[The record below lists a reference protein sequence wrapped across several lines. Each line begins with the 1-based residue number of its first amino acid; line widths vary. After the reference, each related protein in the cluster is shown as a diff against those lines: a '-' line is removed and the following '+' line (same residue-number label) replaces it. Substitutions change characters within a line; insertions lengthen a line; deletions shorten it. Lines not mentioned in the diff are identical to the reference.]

1 MPPSAVNKGLALALL
16 ASTQFVLILDAAIVG
31 VALPSIGRD
40 LDFAREDLSW
50 VANAY
55 TLMFGGFLLLGGR
68 IADLVGRRRMFMAG
82 LVLFTAA
89 SLLGALAQSAL
100 WLVLA
105 RGAQGLGAALISPA
119 ALSLVMTL
127 FTDGSER
134 NKALGVWGAVAG
146 SGGAAGVI
154 LGGVLTEWLG
164 WEAVLYVNVPI
175 GLVAA
180 FLAPRLLPAG
190 REGADSARAGAMG
203 DDGEAAGPRSFD
215 VAGAVT
221 VTAGL
226 TMLVYAL
233 VDANDA
239 GWGSAQ
245 TLGLAA
251 AAVALLAVFV
261 AIELRTPRP
270 LAPLAIF
277 RNRALRGANIVS
289 VTMTMAFFPM
299 FFFLTFYAQLVLGYE
314 PIEAGFAQLPIAL
327 SIIVFA
333 GVASQIVTRAGYK
346 TTIVIGL
353 LVAAVGLLWFAQA
366 SAGGSFMADILGP
379 SLVTGFGLA
388 FAFVAATIA
397 ATSGVSGEQA
407 GLASGLVNTSQQI
420 GGALGLAV
428 LIALSTARTDAV
440 DAAPTVAL
448 AEGYQAGFLGGAGL
462 ALLGALLTVLLLS
475 SRESRE
481 HAEAA
486 RQGGPAHA
494 PA

>member
-1 MPPSAVNKGLALALL
+1 M
-16 ASTQFVLILDAAIVG
+16 
-31 VALPSIGRD
+31 
-40 LDFAREDLSW
+40 
-50 VANAY
+50 ANAY

-68 IADLVGRRRMFMAG
+68 IADMVGRRRMFMAG
-82 LVLFTAA
+82 LVLFTIA
-89 SLLGALAQSAL
+89 SLLGGLAQSAL

-105 RGAQGLGAALISPA
+105 RAARGMGAALISPA

-127 FTDGSER
+127 FTEGSER

-175 GLVAA
+175 GLAAA
-180 FLAPRLLPAG
+180 FLAPRLLPEG
-190 REGADSARAGAMG
+190 R
-203 DDGEAAGPRSFD
+203 EAAGTRSFD

-226 TMLVYAL
+226 AMLVYAL

-245 TLGLAA
+245 TLSL
-251 AAVALLAVFV
+251 AVAALVLLAMFV
-261 AIELRTPRP
+261 AIELRTQRP

-289 VTMTMAFFPM
+289 VAMAAAFFPM
-299 FFFLTFYAQLVLGYE
+299 FFFLTFYAQEVLGYK

-333 GVASQIVTRAGYK
+333 GVASQAVTRVGYK
-346 TTIVIGL
+346 ASLAIGL
-353 LVAAVGLLWFAQA
+353 LVAAGGLLWFAQI

-379 SLVTGFGLA
+379 SLITGFGLA
-388 FAFVAATIA
+388 FAFVAGTIA

-428 LIALSTARTDAV
+428 LIAIATARTGAV
-440 DAAPTVAL
+440 DAAQAAAL
-448 AEGYQAGFLGGAGL
+448 TEGYQAGFLGGAAL
-462 ALLGALLTVLLLS
+462 ALLGLVLTLLLLS
-475 SRESRE
+475 GRESRE
-481 HAEAA
+481 HAAAA
-486 RQGGPAHA
+486 RRSAAQATA
-494 PA
+494 

>member
-1 MPPSAVNKGLALALL
+1 MPPSAVNRGLALALL

-31 VALPSIGRD
+31 VALPSIGRE

-82 LVLFTAA
+82 LVLFTLA

-105 RGAQGLGAALISPA
+105 RAGQGLGAALISPA

-127 FTDGSER
+127 FTEGSER

-175 GLVAA
+175 GLVVA
-180 FLAPRLLPAG
+180 FLAPRLLP
-190 REGADSARAGAMG
+190 EGL
-203 DDGEAAGPRSFD
+203 EAAGGRSFD
-215 VAGAVT
+215 AAGAVT

-226 TMLVYAL
+226 AMLVYAL

-251 AAVALLAVFV
+251 GAIALLVVFV
-261 AIELRTPRP
+261 AIELRTERP

-289 VTMTMAFFPM
+289 LAMAAAFFPM
-299 FFFLTFYAQLVLGYE
+299 FFFLTFYAQYVLGYE
-314 PIEAGFAQLPIAL
+314 PLEAGLAQLPIAL

-333 GVASQIVTRAGYK
+333 GVASQAVTRVGYK
-346 TTIVIGL
+346 TSLVIGL
-353 LVAAVGLLWFAQA
+353 LVAAGGLLWFAQV
-366 SAGGSFMADILGP
+366 SPGGSFMADILGP
-379 SLVTGFGLA
+379 SIVTGFGLA
-388 FAFVAATIA
+388 FAFVAGTIA

-440 DAAPTVAL
+440 DAAPPVAL
-448 AEGYQAGFLGGAGL
+448 AEGYQAGFLGGVGL
-462 ALLGALLTVLLLS
+462 AVLGALLTAFLLS

-486 RQGGPAHA
+486 RRGETEAVQATA
-494 PA
+494 

>member
-1 MPPSAVNKGLALALL
+1 MPSAPVNKGLALALL

-31 VALPSIGRD
+31 AALPSIGSD

-68 IADLVGRRRMFMAG
+68 VADLVGRRRMFMVG

-89 SLLGALAQSAL
+89 SLLGGLAQSAL

-105 RGAQGLGAALISPA
+105 RAAQGLGAALISPA

-127 FTDGSER
+127 FTEGSER

-175 GLVAA
+175 GLVVA
-180 FLAPRLLPAG
+180 FLAPRLLPEG
-190 REGADSARAGAMG
+190 R
-203 DDGEAAGPRSFD
+203 EAAGTRSFD

-251 AAVALLAVFV
+251 GALALLALFV
-261 AIELRTPRP
+261 AIELRATRP

-277 RNRALRGANIVS
+277 RNRALRGANIVN
-289 VTMTMAFFPM
+289 VAMTMAFFPM
-299 FFFLTFYAQLVLGYE
+299 FFFLTFYAQYVLGYE

-346 TTIVIGL
+346 TTILIGL
-353 LVAAVGLLWFAQA
+353 LVAAAGLLWFAQV
-366 SAGGSFMADILGP
+366 SPGGSFMADILGP
-379 SLVTGFGLA
+379 SLVTGLGLA
-388 FAFVAATIA
+388 FAFVAGTIA

-420 GGALGLAV
+420 GGALGLAL
-428 LIALSTARTDAV
+428 LIALATARTDAV
-440 DAAPTVAL
+440 DAAQPVAL

-475 SRESRE
+475 SRESLE

-486 RQGGPAHA
+486 RKGEGGAAHA
-494 PA
+494 TA

>member
-1 MPPSAVNKGLALALL
+1 MQPAAVNKGFALALL

-31 VALPSIGRD
+31 VALPSIGRE

-82 LVLFTAA
+82 LVLFTIA
-89 SLLGALAQSAL
+89 SLVGGLAQSSL

-105 RGAQGLGAALISPA
+105 RALQGLGAALISPA

-127 FTDGSER
+127 FTEGSER

-164 WEAVLYVNVPI
+164 WEAVLFVNVPI

-180 FLAPRLLPAG
+180 FLAPRLLPEG
-190 REGADSARAGAMG
+190 R
-203 DDGEAAGPRSFD
+203 EAAGTRSFD

-226 TMLVYAL
+226 AMLVYAL

-251 AAVALLAVFV
+251 AAIVLLVVFV
-261 AIELRTPRP
+261 AIELRTAVP

-289 VTMTMAFFPM
+289 LAMAAAFFPM
-299 FFFLTFYAQLVLGYE
+299 FFFLTFYAQYVLGYE
-314 PIEAGFAQLPIAL
+314 PLEAGLAQLPIAL

-333 GVASQIVTRAGYK
+333 GVASQVVTRLGYK
-346 TTIVIGL
+346 VALLTGL
-353 LVAAVGLLWFAQA
+353 IVAAGGLMWFAQV
-366 SAGGSFMADILGP
+366 SAGGSFLADILGP
-379 SLVTGFGLA
+379 SIVAGFGLA
-388 FAFVAATIA
+388 FAFVAGTIA

-440 DAAPTVAL
+440 DAAPPVAL
-448 AEGYQAGFLGGAGL
+448 TEGYQAGFLGGAGL
-462 ALLGALLTVLLLS
+462 ALLGALLTLLLLS
-475 SRESRE
+475 GRESRE

-486 RQGGPAHA
+486 REEEPGSAHA

>member
-1 MPPSAVNKGLALALL
+1 MPPAEVNKGLALALL

-82 LVLFTAA
+82 LVLFTLA
-89 SLLGALAQSAL
+89 SLLGALAQSAI

-105 RGAQGLGAALISPA
+105 RAAQGLGAALISPA

-127 FTDGSER
+127 FTEGSER
-134 NKALGVWGAVAG
+134 NRALGVWGAVAG

-180 FLAPRLLPAG
+180 FLAPRLLPEG
-190 REGADSARAGAMG
+190 R
-203 DDGEAAGPRSFD
+203 EAAGTRSFD
-215 VAGAVT
+215 LAGAVT

-226 TMLVYAL
+226 AMLVYAL

-251 AAVALLAVFV
+251 V
-261 AIELRTPRP
+261 AILLLVAFVGIERRARRP
-270 LAPLAIF
+270 LAPLSIF
-277 RNRALRGANIVS
+277 RNRALRGANLVS
-289 VTMTMAFFPM
+289 LAMAAAFFPM
-299 FFFLTFYAQLVLGYE
+299 FFFLTFYAQYVLGYD

-333 GVASQIVTRAGYK
+333 GVASQFVTRAGYK
-346 TTIVIGL
+346 ITLLVGL
-353 LVAAVGLLWFAQA
+353 LVAAGGLLWFAQVSPA
-366 SAGGSFMADILGP
+366 GSFLADILGP
-379 SLVTGFGLA
+379 SIVTGLGLA
-388 FAFVAATIA
+388 FAFVAGTIA
-397 ATSGVSGEQA
+397 ATTGVSGEQA

-440 DAAPTVAL
+440 DAPLRVAL
-448 AEGYQAGFLGGAGL
+448 TEGYQAGFLGGAAL

-486 RQGGPAHA
+486 RATA
-494 PA
+494 

>member
-1 MPPSAVNKGLALALL
+1 MPAAPVNKGLALALL

-31 VALPSIGRD
+31 VALPSIGSD

-68 IADLVGRRRMFMAG
+68 VADLVGRRRMFMVG

-89 SLLGALAQSAL
+89 SLLGGLAQSAL

-105 RGAQGLGAALISPA
+105 RAAQGLGAALISPA

-127 FTDGSER
+127 FTEGSER

-180 FLAPRLLPAG
+180 FLAPRLLPEG
-190 REGADSARAGAMG
+190 R
-203 DDGEAAGPRSFD
+203 EAAGTRSFD

-233 VDANDA
+233 VDSGDA

-251 AAVALLAVFV
+251 GALALLALFV
-261 AIELRTPRP
+261 AIELRATRP

-289 VTMTMAFFPM
+289 VAMTMAFFPM
-299 FFFLTFYAQLVLGYE
+299 FFFLTFYAQYVLGYE

-346 TTIVIGL
+346 TTILIGL
-353 LVAAVGLLWFAQA
+353 LVAAAGLLWFAQV
-366 SAGGSFMADILGP
+366 SPGGSFLADILGP
-379 SLVTGFGLA
+379 SLVTGLGLA
-388 FAFVAATIA
+388 FAFVAGTIA

-420 GGALGLAV
+420 GGALGLAL
-428 LIALSTARTDAV
+428 LIALATARTDAV
-440 DAAPTVAL
+440 DAAPPVAL

-486 RQGGPAHA
+486 RKGEGGAAHA
-494 PA
+494 TA

>member
-1 MPPSAVNKGLALALL
+1 MPPAAVNKGLALALL

-31 VALPSIGRD
+31 VALPSIGSE

-82 LVLFTAA
+82 LVLFTLA
-89 SLLGALAQSAL
+89 SLLGGLAQSAL

-105 RGAQGLGAALISPA
+105 RAAQGLGAALISPA

-127 FTDGSER
+127 FTEGSER

-180 FLAPRLLPAG
+180 FLAPRLLPEG
-190 REGADSARAGAMG
+190 R
-203 DDGEAAGPRSFD
+203 EAAGTRSFD

-226 TMLVYAL
+226 AMFVYAL

-245 TLGLAA
+245 TLGLIAA
-251 AAVALLAVFV
+251 ALALLAVFV
-261 AIELRTPRP
+261 AIELRTERP

-289 VTMTMAFFPM
+289 LAMAAAFFPM
-299 FFFLTFYAQLVLGYE
+299 FFFLTFYAQYVLGYE

-333 GVASQIVTRAGYK
+333 GVASQAVTRVGYK
-346 TTIVIGL
+346 ASLVIGL
-353 LVAAVGLLWFAQA
+353 SVAAGGLLWFAQV

-379 SLVTGFGLA
+379 SIVTGFGLA
-388 FAFVAATIA
+388 FAFVAGTIA

-428 LIALSTARTDAV
+428 LIALATARTDAV
-440 DAAPTVAL
+440 DAAQAMAL
-448 AEGYQAGFLGGAGL
+448 TEGYQAGFLGGAAL
-462 ALLGALLTVLLLS
+462 ALLGVLLSVLLLS
-475 SRESRE
+475 GRDSRE

-486 RQGGPAHA
+486 REGEGGPAHA

>member
-1 MPPSAVNKGLALALL
+1 MPAPAVNKGLALALL

-31 VALPSIGRD
+31 VALPSIGSE
-40 LDFAREDLSW
+40 LEFAREDLSW

-82 LVLFTAA
+82 LVLFTIA
-89 SLLGALAQSAL
+89 SLLGGLAQSAL

-105 RGAQGLGAALISPA
+105 RAAQGLGAALISPA

-127 FTDGSER
+127 FTEGSER

-154 LGGVLTEWLG
+154 LGGVLTEWFG

-180 FLAPRLLPAG
+180 LLAPRLLPAG
-190 REGADSARAGAMG
+190 RE
-203 DDGEAAGPRSFD
+203 AAGTRSFD

-226 TMLVYAL
+226 ATLVYAL

-251 AAVALLAVFV
+251 AALVLLAVFV
-261 AIELRTPRP
+261 AIELRTERP

-289 VTMTMAFFPM
+289 LAMAAAFFPM
-299 FFFLTFYAQLVLGYE
+299 FFFLTFYAQYVLGYE

-333 GVASQIVTRAGYK
+333 GVASQAVTRAGYK
-346 TTIVIGL
+346 ASLAIGL
-353 LVAAVGLLWFAQA
+353 LVAAGGLLWFAQV
-366 SAGGSFMADILGP
+366 SAGGSFVADILGP
-379 SLVTGFGLA
+379 SVVTGFGLA
-388 FAFVAATIA
+388 FAFVAGTIA

-428 LIALSTARTDAV
+428 LIALATARTDAV
-440 DAAPTVAL
+440 DAAQAVAL
-448 AEGYQAGFLGGAGL
+448 TEGYQAGFLGGAAL
-462 ALLGALLTVLLLS
+462 ALLGLLLTLLLLS
-475 SRESRE
+475 GRDSRE

-486 RQGGPAHA
+486 RRSEGEAAGVTA
-494 PA
+494 

>member
-1 MPPSAVNKGLALALL
+1 MPDRAINKGFALALL

-68 IADLVGRRRMFMAG
+68 IADLVGRRRMFVAG

-89 SLLGALAQSAL
+89 SLVGALAQSAL

-105 RGAQGLGAALISPA
+105 RATQGLGAALISPA

-127 FTDGSER
+127 FREGSER

-180 FLAPRLLPAG
+180 LLATRLLPEG
-190 REGADSARAGAMG
+190 RE
-203 DDGEAAGPRSFD
+203 AAATRSFD
-215 VAGAVT
+215 VAGAVS

-226 TMLVYAL
+226 ALLVYAL

-239 GWGSAQ
+239 GWGSTQ
-245 TLGLAA
+245 TLGLVAA
-251 AAVALLAVFV
+251 ALVLLAAFV
-261 AIELRTPRP
+261 AIELRARRP
-270 LAPLAIF
+270 LAPLEIF
-277 RNRALRGANIVS
+277 RNRALRGANVVS
-289 VTMTMAFFPM
+289 IAMTMAFFPM
-299 FFFLTFYAQLVLGYE
+299 FFFLTFYTQQVLGYE

-346 TTIVIGL
+346 TTMFVGL
-353 LVAAVGLLWFAQA
+353 VVAAAGLFWFAQV
-366 SAGGSFMADILGP
+366 SAGGSFVSDIVGP
-379 SLVTGFGLA
+379 SLVTGLGLA
-388 FAFVAATIA
+388 FAFVAGTIA
-397 ATSGVSGEQA
+397 ATTGVSGEQA

-428 LIALSTARTDAV
+428 LVALSTARTEAV
-440 DAAPTVAL
+440 EGPPAVAL
-448 AEGYQAGFLGGAGL
+448 NEGFQAGFLGGVGL
-462 ALLGALLTVLLLS
+462 ALLGALLTLLLLS

-486 RQGGPAHA
+486 RSGALDSAGEPAVA
-494 PA
+494 

>member
-1 MPPSAVNKGLALALL
+1 MPAPAVHKGFALALL

-31 VALPSIGRD
+31 VALPSIGSD

-82 LVLFTAA
+82 LVLFTLA
-89 SLLGALAQSAL
+89 SLLGGFAQSAL

-105 RGAQGLGAALISPA
+105 RAAQGLGAALISPA

-127 FTDGSER
+127 FTEGSER

-164 WEAVLYVNVPI
+164 WEAVLFVNVPI

-180 FLAPRLLPAG
+180 FLAPRLLPEG
-190 REGADSARAGAMG
+190 R
-203 DDGEAAGPRSFD
+203 EAAGTRSFD

-226 TMLVYAL
+226 AMLVYAL

-251 AAVALLAVFV
+251 VAFALLAVFV
-261 AIELRTPRP
+261 LIELRTERP

-289 VTMTMAFFPM
+289 LAMAAAFFPM
-299 FFFLTFYAQLVLGYE
+299 FFFLTFYAQYVLGYE

-333 GVASQIVTRAGYK
+333 GVASQAVTRIGYK
-346 TTIVIGL
+346 ASLVIGL
-353 LVAAVGLLWFAQA
+353 SVAAGGLLWFAQV
-366 SAGGSFMADILGP
+366 SAGGSFMADIFGP
-379 SLVTGFGLA
+379 SIVTGFGLA
-388 FAFVAATIA
+388 FAFVAGTIA

-428 LIALSTARTDAV
+428 LIALATARTDAV
-440 DAAPTVAL
+440 DAAQAVAL
-448 AEGYQAGFLGGAGL
+448 TEGYQAGFLGGAAL
-462 ALLGALLTVLLLS
+462 ALLGVLLTLLLLS
-475 SRESRE
+475 GRESRE

-486 RQGGPAHA
+486 RRSAA
-494 PA
+494 EATA

>member
-1 MPPSAVNKGLALALL
+1 MRPPAGVHKGFALALL

-31 VALPSIGRD
+31 VALPSIGRE

-82 LVLFTAA
+82 LVLFTIA
-89 SLLGALAQSAL
+89 SLLGGLAQSAL

-105 RGAQGLGAALISPA
+105 RALQGLGAALISPA

-127 FTDGSER
+127 FTEGSER

-164 WEAVLYVNVPI
+164 WEAVLFVNVPI

-180 FLAPRLLPAG
+180 FLAPRLLPEG
-190 REGADSARAGAMG
+190 R
-203 DDGEAAGPRSFD
+203 EAAGTRSFD
-215 VAGAVT
+215 LAGAVT

-226 TMLVYAL
+226 AMLVYAL

-245 TLGLAA
+245 TLGLGAA
-251 AAVALLAVFV
+251 AFVLLAVFV
-261 AIELRTPRP
+261 AIELRTERP
-270 LAPLAIF
+270 LAPLSIF

-289 VTMTMAFFPM
+289 ITMTMAVFPM
-299 FFFLTFYAQLVLGYE
+299 FFFLTFYAQFVLGYE

-333 GVASQIVTRAGYK
+333 GVASQVVTRAGYK
-346 TTIVIGL
+346 TTLVIGL
-353 LVAAVGLLWFAQA
+353 LVGAAGLVWFGQV
-366 SAGGSFMADILGP
+366 SAGGSFMADIFGP
-379 SLVTGFGLA
+379 SIVAGLGLA

-440 DAAPTVAL
+440 DAAPPVAL

-462 ALLGALLTVLLLS
+462 ALLGALLTLVLLS
-475 SRESRE
+475 GRESRE

-486 RQGGPAHA
+486 RESEPGSAHA

>member
-1 MPPSAVNKGLALALL
+1 MSPPAGVNKGLALALL

-31 VALPSIGRD
+31 VALPSIGSD

-68 IADLVGRRRMFMAG
+68 IADLVGRRRMFMGG
-82 LVLFTAA
+82 LVLFTLA

-105 RGAQGLGAALISPA
+105 RAAQGLGAALISPA

-127 FTDGSER
+127 FTEGSER

-180 FLAPRLLPAG
+180 FLAPRLLPEG
-190 REGADSARAGAMG
+190 R
-203 DDGEAAGPRSFD
+203 EAAGTRSFD

-226 TMLVYAL
+226 AMLVYAL

-239 GWGSAQ
+239 GWGSVQ

-251 AAVALLAVFV
+251 LALALLVVFV
-261 AIELRTPRP
+261 AIELRTERP

-289 VTMTMAFFPM
+289 LAMAAAFFPM
-299 FFFLTFYAQLVLGYE
+299 FFFLTFYAQYVLGYE

-333 GVASQIVTRAGYK
+333 GVASQAVTRVGYK
-346 TTIVIGL
+346 ASLVVGL
-353 LVAAVGLLWFAQA
+353 AVAAAGLLWFAQV
-366 SAGGSFMADILGP
+366 SPGGSFLADILGP
-379 SLVTGFGLA
+379 SIVAGFGLA
-388 FAFVAATIA
+388 FAFVAGTIA

-428 LIALSTARTDAV
+428 LIAISTARTDAV
-440 DAAPTVAL
+440 EAAQAVAL
-448 AEGYQAGFLGGAGL
+448 TEGYQAGFLGGAGL
-462 ALLGALLTVLLLS
+462 ALLGVLLTLLLLS
-475 SRESRE
+475 GRESRE

-486 RQGGPAHA
+486 RRSAA
-494 PA
+494 EATA

>member
-1 MPPSAVNKGLALALL
+1 MPPAAVNKGLALALL

-31 VALPSIGRD
+31 VALPSIGED

-89 SLLGALAQSAL
+89 SLVGALAQSAL

-105 RGAQGLGAALISPA
+105 RAGQGLGAALISPA

-127 FTDGSER
+127 FTEGSER

-175 GLVAA
+175 GLAAA
-180 FLAPRLLPAG
+180 FLAPRLLPEG
-190 REGADSARAGAMG
+190 R
-203 DDGEAAGPRSFD
+203 EAAGTRSFD

-226 TMLVYAL
+226 AMLVYAL

-239 GWGSAQ
+239 GWGSTQ

-251 AAVALLAVFV
+251 AAIVLLAVFV
-261 AIELRTPRP
+261 GIELHTPRP

-289 VTMTMAFFPM
+289 ITMTMAFFPM
-299 FFFLTFYAQLVLGYE
+299 FFFLTFYAQYVLGYE

-353 LVAAVGLLWFAQA
+353 LVAAAGLLWFAQV
-366 SAGGSFMADILGP
+366 SAGGSFLADILGP
-379 SLVTGFGLA
+379 SIVTGFGLA

-440 DAAPTVAL
+440 DAAPPVAL

-462 ALLGALLTVLLLS
+462 AVLGALLTVFLLS

-486 RQGGPAHA
+486 RGEGEPVQATA
-494 PA
+494 

>member
-1 MPPSAVNKGLALALL
+1 VSPPTDTPRKGLALALL

-68 IADLVGRRRMFMAG
+68 IADLLGRRRMFIAG
-82 LVLFTAA
+82 LVLFTVA
-89 SLLGALAQSAL
+89 SLAGALAQTAL

-105 RGAQGLGAALISPA
+105 RAVQGLGAALVSPA

-127 FTDGSER
+127 FSEGAER

-154 LGGVLTEWLG
+154 LGGMLTEWLG

-180 FLAPRLLPAG
+180 LLATRLLPEG
-190 REGADSARAGAMG
+190 R
-203 DDGEAAGPRSFD
+203 EAAGTRSFD
-215 VAGAVT
+215 VAGAVS

-226 TMLVYAL
+226 AILVYAL

-239 GWGSAQ
+239 GWGSVQ
-245 TLGLAA
+245 TLGLG
-251 AAVALLAVFV
+251 AVAFVLLATFL
-261 AIELRTPRP
+261 AIELRARRP
-270 LAPLAIF
+270 LVPLAIF

-289 VTMTMAFFPM
+289 IAMTMAMFPM
-299 FFFLTFYAQLVLGYE
+299 FFFLTFYTQQVLGYG

-327 SIIVFA
+327 SIIVCA
-333 GVASQIVTRAGYK
+333 GLASQFVTRIGYK
-346 TTIVIGL
+346 TTMVAGL
-353 LVAAVGLLWFAQA
+353 AVAAVGLVWFGQV
-366 SAGGSFMADILGP
+366 SAGGSFLADILGP
-379 SLVTGFGLA
+379 SIVVGFGVA

-397 ATSGVSGEQA
+397 ATTGVSGEQA

-420 GGALGLAV
+420 GGALGLGV
-428 LIALSTARTDAV
+428 LVALSTARTDAV
-440 DAAPTVAL
+440 EAAPPVAL
-448 AEGYQAGFLGGAGL
+448 TEGFQAGFLGGAAL
-462 ALLGALLTVLLLS
+462 AALGAVLSLVLLS

-481 HAEAA
+481 HAAAA
-486 RQGGPAHA
+486 RSGALEGAGDGERKPAQA
-494 PA
+494 VA